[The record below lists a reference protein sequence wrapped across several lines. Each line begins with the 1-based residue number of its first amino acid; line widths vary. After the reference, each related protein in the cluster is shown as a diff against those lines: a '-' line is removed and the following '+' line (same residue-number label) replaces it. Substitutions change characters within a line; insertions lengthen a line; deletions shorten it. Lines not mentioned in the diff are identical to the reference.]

1 MQVVN
6 IFLGSSFRLMSIR
19 NLIGDSIRK
28 INDQWIKTGVQ
39 IKLHI
44 WEDFIIGYSGKH
56 KQQEY
61 IDYMV
66 LPSDICVFIFSHR
79 VGMFTQMEL
88 EAKLKQRCSI
98 LF

>member
-6 IFLGSSFRLMSIR
+6 IFLGSSFRLMSMR
-19 NLIGDSIRK
+19 RLIGDSVRK
-28 INDQWIKTGVQ
+28 INDQWIKNGVQ

-61 IDYMV
+61 IDDMV
-66 LPSDICVFIFSHR
+66 LPSDICIFMFSHG

-88 EAKLKQRCSI
+88 
-98 LF
+98 

>member
-19 NLIGDSIRK
+19 SLIGDSIRK

-56 KQQEY
+56 K
-61 IDYMV
+61 
-66 LPSDICVFIFSHR
+66 
-79 VGMFTQMEL
+79 
-88 EAKLKQRCSI
+88 
-98 LF
+98 